1 MADIKPYIVK
11 EGSNWIVQNNSP
23 LEDDILNF
31 FYRSWNVK
39 RAGFFPGPQP
49 ISIERK
55 HFPLLVKKP
64 YAVCEKS
71 DGVRYC
77 LVCKMFGKS
86 KVCCLINR
94 ALKIIIVSVSLSKNN
109 YLGCVMDGELVND
122 NEYIIYD
129 CVFLNGESCMKSD
142 LAIRLEK
149 VQRFVYGVIKTKN
162 DSLNIR
168 TKVFYPLEKFL
179 DFQKDVLP
187 KLNYKTDGYIF
198 TPVLEPLTVGTH
210 ETMFKWKPKDKNTID
225 FQFKMYNDKWYM
237 FIQERGRLLYE
248 SEIPLETELDIKE
261 DSIVECKYDEE
272 IGWIPQLIR
281 NDKTHPNNRRTYYNT
296 LKNISEDITISEF
309 HQLFV

>member
-1 MADIKPYIVK
+1 MADIKPYIYK
-11 EGSNWIVQNNSP
+11 DGTNWIVQSNSP

-39 RAGFFPGPQP
+39 RGGFFPGPQP

-55 HFPLLVKKP
+55 HFPLLINKP

-77 LVCKMFGKS
+77 MICKMFKNS

-94 ALKIIIVSVSLSKNN
+94 ALKIIVVSVTLSKNN
-109 YLGCVMDGELVND
+109 YLGTVMDGELVNE
-122 NEYIIYD
+122 NEFIVYD
-129 CVFLNGESCMKSD
+129 CVAFNGKSCMIND
-142 LAIRLEK
+142 LANRLEM
-149 VQRFVYGVIKTKN
+149 VGRFVTGVIKTKN
-162 DSLNIR
+162 NSLIVR

-248 SEIPLETELDIKE
+248 SETSLENELDIKE

-272 IGWIPQLIR
+272 CGWIPQLIR
-281 NDKTHPNNRRTYYNT
+281 TDKTHPNNRRTYYNT